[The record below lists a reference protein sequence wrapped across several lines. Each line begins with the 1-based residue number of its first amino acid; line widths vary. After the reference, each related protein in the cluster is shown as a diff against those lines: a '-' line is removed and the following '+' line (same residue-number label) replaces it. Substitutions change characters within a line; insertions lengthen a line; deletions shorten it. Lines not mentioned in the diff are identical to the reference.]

1 MKVAGAGVQEQA
13 QPASSSSYVTALV
26 CVWVAFMFAALPLLG
41 WMFGHPSLT
50 RFIAAGRPMWP
61 LTSIGYIALALS
73 LAATIMDKARLAFA
87 LVSVPAVLGLVAIAE
102 HLLNAG
108 SELDHLLFRE
118 EILQFNAP
126 GAGRPGYHASVTFL
140 VLAGGI
146 ALANLHGTKSGRIM
160 TVIASLT
167 LGFGTLSASLILQ
180 GVGDAEIESA
190 PFIGSLPA
198 ALSAAALSICLLA
211 WKAESGWSDLMD
223 TQVAEWRVLRVAFPI
238 ILTAPTLISTLQ
250 FWLIRSNTMP
260 GLPAEFLGVGLN
272 MIVVGGMLFW
282 SSTMLVRGHAA
293 VQEMSSALD
302 SAAILLADLDGR
314 ILHWSQGCE
323 DLYGW
328 TAQEA
333 IGRRKQELVAPGSF
347 AEHPLAP
354 GEHSEQTEIRS
365 DGRQLRVLQQVRRLE
380 RWGKDPLL
388 VVSMIDITERT
399 LVEDA
404 LRESEARLAMALDA
418 HEIGI
423 FEWDVKTDT
432 IRWSAG
438 AEERLGLL
446 TGSIHDYDS
455 WQRLVHPDD
464 VVALND
470 TMTKAV
476 EAQAPRFSFQFRFNQ
491 PNGKVR
497 SMEGSARAFYDQ
509 NGELIRTIGVNVDV
523 TERDDREA
531 RLQAREAQLLSIL
544 QTVPDAMVVIDETG
558 HILSFSRTAE
568 QLFGYPADEVIG
580 RNVSILTPDE
590 HTGQHDAYLD
600 HYLATGERRVIGRT
614 RLLTAR
620 ASNGREIPIELR
632 VGEAITAG
640 ERLFT
645 GFIRDISQRLDSE
658 ERLNTLRSELTH
670 LSRLGAMGEMAA
682 GLAHELNQPLAAS
695 VNYIAT
701 ASLLLKEGSDTQRV
715 EEMLEQARGQ
725 AIRAGEI
732 IRRLRDFVARHDAE
746 VRAEPVEE
754 TLRDAVALVFVGQKQ
769 LDVSVRYDLDPGA
782 VLMFADRVQ
791 VQQVLVNLLRNASE
805 AMRCAATEDM
815 SILVQSKVID
825 PETLEIAVSDNGPG
839 LPPDFLEQ
847 VYEPFSSTKGEAG
860 MGIGLS
866 ICRRIVE
873 SHGGE
878 LTGEN
883 LPRGGAR
890 FRFTLPMI
898 DERELELS

>member
-1 MKVAGAGVQEQA
+1 MEVADSRVKEGPNSAI
-13 QPASSSSYVTALV
+13 SSSYATALV
-26 CVWVAFMFAALPLLG
+26 CVWLAFMFAALPLLG
-41 WMFGHPSLT
+41 WAFDHPLLT
-50 RFIAAGRPMWP
+50 RFIADARPMWP
-61 LTSIGYIALALS
+61 LTSIGYISLTLS
-73 LAATIMDKARLAFA
+73 LAATIMDQRRLAFA
-87 LVSVPAVLGLVAIAE
+87 LVTVPAVLGIIAIAE
-102 HLLNAG
+102 HLFNAG
-108 SELDHLLFRE
+108 PELDQILFRE
-118 EILQFNAP
+118 QLLMSDAP
-126 GAGRPGYHASVTFL
+126 SAGRPGYHASITFL
-140 VLAGGI
+140 VLTAGI
-146 ALANLHGTKSGRIM
+146 ALANLKGTKSGRIM
-160 TVIASLT
+160 TVVASLT
-167 LGFGTLSASLILQ
+167 LGFGTLSISLILQ
-180 GVGDAEIESA
+180 GVGASEREWAPLIET
-190 PFIGSLPA
+190 LPA
-198 ALSAAALSICLLA
+198 ALSAAVLSIGLLV
-211 WKAESGWSDLMD
+211 WKSESGWSDLID
-223 TQVAEWRVLRVAFPI
+223 IEGAEWRVLRVAFPV
-238 ILTAPTLISTLQ
+238 ILTAPTLTSTLE
-250 FWLIRSNTMP
+250 FWLIRSGTMDA
-260 GLPAEFLGVGLN
+260 LPAEFLSVGLN
-272 MIVVGGMLFW
+272 MVVIGGLLFW
-282 SSTMLVRGHAA
+282 SSAMLVRGRAA

-302 SAAILLADLDGR
+302 SAAVLLTDLDGR
-314 ILHWSQGCE
+314 ILHWSHGCE

-328 TAQEA
+328 TADEA
-333 IGRRKQELVAPGSF
+333 IGRRKHELVAPGTPP
-347 AEHPLAP
+347 EHHPAP
-354 GEHSEQTEIRS
+354 GEHSEQTEIRH
-365 DGRQLRVLQQVRRLE
+365 DGRRLRVLQQVRRLE
-380 RWGKDPLL
+380 RRGKEPLL

-399 LVEDA
+399 MVEDA

-423 FEWDVKTDT
+423 FEWNARADT

-438 AEERLGLL
+438 AEERLGLQP
-446 TGSIHDYDS
+446 GSIHDYAS
-455 WQRLVHPDD
+455 WEKLVHPDD
-464 VVALND
+464 VVVLND
-470 TMTKAV
+470 TVAKAI
-476 EAQAPRFSFQFRFNQ
+476 EAKAPRFSFRFRFNQ
-491 PNGKVR
+491 PNGRVR
-497 SMEGSARAFYDQ
+497 SMEGSSRAFYDQ

-531 RLQAREAQLLSIL
+531 QLQAREAQLLSIL

-632 VGEAITAG
+632 VGEAVTGG

-695 VNYIAT
+695 VNYMAT
-701 ASLLLKEGSDTQRV
+701 ASLLLKEGSDTPRA
-715 EEMLEQARGQ
+715 EEMLEQARSQ
-725 AIRAGEI
+725 ALRAGEI

-805 AMRCAATEDM
+805 AMRCAGTEDM
-815 SILVQSKVID
+815 SILVQTKVID

-839 LPPDFLEQ
+839 LAPDFLDQ
-847 VYEPFSSTKGEAG
+847 VYAPFSSTKGEAG

-883 LPRGGAR
+883 LPQGGAR